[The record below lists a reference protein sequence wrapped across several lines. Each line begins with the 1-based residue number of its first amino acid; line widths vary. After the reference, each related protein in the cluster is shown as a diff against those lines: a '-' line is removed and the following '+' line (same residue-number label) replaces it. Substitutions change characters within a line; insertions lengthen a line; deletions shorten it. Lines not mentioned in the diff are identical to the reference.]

1 MFSFSSSD
9 LFSVGRI
16 ELTHWGADEFLT
28 SVTWCFGQHFSSKQ
42 KVSDVQFLGVKRLK
56 TIFFRTLF
64 GNYKGIGG
72 EFSGPLKVQAWACP
86 VQRLSQTLTWP
97 TVWHLW
103 GIVGISAG
111 LPWFD
116 CGPASVSWA
125 GTPSGTLRRSC
136 RQGGSVPTAAGA
148 RRPVDRGE
156 KGSGLVEP
164 GPCFRW
170 PFRTTFM
177 MTGVSKL

>member
-1 MFSFSSSD
+1 MFSFSSGI
-9 LFSVGRI
+9 LCQQNRPTVC
-16 ELTHWGADEFLT
+16 WGG
-28 SVTWCFGQHFSSKQ
+28 W
-42 KVSDVQFLGVKRLK
+42 VSDISHMMFWPAFFLHTKSQWCTVSGSKKVENN
-56 TIFFRTLF
+56 IFQNFIWKL
-64 GNYKGIGG
+64 YKGIGG
-72 EFSGPLKVQAWACP
+72 EFSRPLKVQAWACP

-97 TVWHLW
+97 TVWRPW

-125 GTPSGTLRRSC
+125 GTPSGTLRWSC

-156 KGSGLVEP
+156 NGSGLVDP

-170 PFRTTFM
+170 RFRTTFM